1 MTDIEVIKRVRAGN
15 NAAYEELVLKYEK
28 RVFNTVMNMIK
39 HEQDSMDITQNVFVK
54 AYTHIGN
61 FNDES
66 DYFTYLFRIAIN
78 ECKDYWKK
86 ASKKKNVS
94 LYDEDGNPL
103 EVADHSANPEE
114 MTEANELKLAV
125 NQEIYALSP
134 EYRDVVL
141 LRGIYGLSYEEIA
154 SVTGVDIG
162 TVKSRLHRGREKVR
176 EALKLRNLL

>member
-1 MTDIEVIKRVRAGN
+1 MTDMEVIKRVRAGN

-28 RVFNTVMNMIK
+28 RVFNTVMNMVK

-61 FNDES
+61 YNGES
-66 DYFTYLFRIAIN
+66 EYFTYLFRIAIN

-94 LYDEDGNPL
+94 LYGEDGEPL
-103 EVADHSANPEE
+103 EVADQGSDPAVIN
-114 MTEANELKLAV
+114 EAAELKIAV
-125 NQEIYALSP
+125 NQEIYVLAP
-134 EYRDVVL
+134 EYRDVLL

-162 TVKSRLHRGREKVR
+162 TVKSRLHRGREKVK